1 MSDEQRSAFDIL
13 REVLSDAQDILRAE
27 VQLALVQVREEV
39 LDACAGAQ
47 WLGMGILSAVFAVL
61 FALLAVVMLLSY
73 VLRPWA
79 AALIV
84 ALALAICAA
93 CMVRSGSGRL
103 KRLAGSSK
111 QRMELNQ
118 EP

>member
-1 MSDEQRSAFDIL
+1 MSDPQRSAFDIIL
-13 REVLSDAQDILRAE
+13 QVLGDAQDILRAE
-27 VQLALVQVREEV
+27 VQLALAQLREEF
-39 LDACAGAQ
+39 LDCRAGAQ
-47 WLGMGILSAVFAVL
+47 WFGVGILSA
-61 FALLAVVMLLSY
+61 LLAVFFALVALVMLLSY

-93 CMVRSGSGRL
+93 FMLRSGSGRL
-103 KRLAGSSK
+103 KRLASLGK
-111 QRMELNQ
+111 HRVEFHQ